1 MRDDGP
7 PASSGASGKKN
18 LTRPRPTRPPP
29 SWAAMKNRAD
39 AGAMPAKVAE
49 KIRPTFTAG
58 FANDVELVNQYAAP
72 I

>member
-1 MRDDGP
+1 
-7 PASSGASGKKN
+7 
-18 LTRPRPTRPPP
+18 
-29 SWAAMKNRAD
+29 MKNRAD